1 MDGSDLQEFG
11 YRRGLV
17 LGFTAAEITILL
29 LFLMLLI
36 MGFFLQEFV
45 PEEETQEVNS
55 SDLLLRLESSLP
67 TLPVSNSVD
76 SNRQVQVDSEKLL
89 FLIETFETTK
99 EELTRTE
106 TENSY
111 LLESIEFLTNEAEN
125 FQVTISEHSEELI
138 EANEKYSRAQNL
150 IAQLQEETFL
160 QREQLEVANSAIE
173 PVSVE
178 EHIRLERIIEDLEQ
192 QLKDQEVANSTV
204 ESVSVK
210 EQIRLE
216 RIIEDLEQQLS
227 DQETQLASLMSS
239 GASDSK
245 GQDSP
250 CWFES
255 VEREDGSI
263 RERPLYLF
271 DIEITDDYIY
281 VVYPW
286 LTDKRNLLNNR
297 ETNFEIGEIEHMFV
311 NMNFD
316 LGALEKPLSF
326 DEFIPI
332 FSQFKAHGLNRSIRL
347 DRRCTFWVAVW
358 DHTSVENKQGYQ
370 RAHEQTV
377 GQVFNTYRF
386 KEDKWPH

>member
-36 MGFFLQEFV
+36 MGFFLHEFV
-45 PEEETQEVNS
+45 PEEEAQEVNS

-111 LLESIEFLTNEAEN
+111 LLESIEFLTNEAEI
-125 FQVTISEHSEELI
+125 FQETISEHSEELI
-138 EANEKYSRAQNL
+138 EADEKYSRAQKL
-150 IAQLQEETFL
+150 IAQLQEETFH
-160 QREQLEVANSAIE
+160 QREQLEVANSTIE
-173 PVSVE
+173 QDSVE
-178 EHIRLERIIEDLEQ
+178 EKIRF
-192 QLKDQEVANSTV
+192 
-204 ESVSVK
+204 
-210 EQIRLE
+210 E

-227 DQETQLASLMSS
+227 NQETQLASLMSS

-297 ETNFEIGEIEHMFV
+297 ETNFKIGEIEHMFV

-358 DHTSVENKQGYQ
+358 DHTSIENKQGYQ

-386 KEDKWPH
+386 KEDRWPH